1 MKDKL
6 DIYYT
11 DNQLN
16 SDIYYCEENEA
27 IVENVYVEVKDKDSK

>member
-1 MKDKL
+1 MKEKL
-6 DIYYT
+6 NISDT

-27 IVENVYVEVKDKDSK
+27 IVENVYVEVKDKD